1 MGLEN
6 TQYRP
11 FKTSDQEFK
20 SKLTSLGQKS
30 KSSLR
35 SFIFGNVNQPL
46 TLLVFIMTLTGDV
59 MNRQPLLMT
68 STVVIMLCLLGKCHE
83 C

>member
-1 MGLEN
+1 MCLEN
-6 TQYRP
+6 TQYCL

-30 KSSLR
+30 KLSLR
-35 SFIFGNVNQPL
+35 SFMFGNINQPL
-46 TLLVFIMTLTGDV
+46 ILLVFIMSLTGDV
-59 MNRQPLLMT
+59 MNRKPLMT
-68 STVVIMLCLLGKCHE
+68 STVVRTLCLSGKGHE